1 MVIKVLAI
9 GDVGSIIR
17 TIRKYT
23 KKSEIRLI
31 NYPQD
36 GSGVFTAPDDVEL
49 FNTWKVQEHVK
60 KINEIKDNFDICLTT
75 ASERV
80 AYLADL
86 NYVAYYLGRDIDVP
100 RFKKIPQKSGKTSQY
115 SDVIFLK
122 EHFTGMH
129 LKTQWRM
136 SLECGSMSI

>member
-49 FNTWKVQEHVK
+49 FKACK
-60 KINEIKDNFDICLTT
+60 KN
-75 ASERV
+75 
-80 AYLADL
+80 
-86 NYVAYYLGRDIDVP
+86 
-100 RFKKIPQKSGKTSQY
+100 
-115 SDVIFLK
+115 
-122 EHFTGMH
+122 
-129 LKTQWRM
+129 
-136 SLECGSMSI
+136 